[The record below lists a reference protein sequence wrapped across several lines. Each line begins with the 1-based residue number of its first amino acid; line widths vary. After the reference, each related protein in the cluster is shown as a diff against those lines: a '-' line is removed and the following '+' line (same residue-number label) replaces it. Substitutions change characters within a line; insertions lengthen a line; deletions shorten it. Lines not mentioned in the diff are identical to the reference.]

1 MSRQFTDS
9 QSMDIPAGFKRPNVV
24 LLNSRQWGY
33 LQRRYKITPREL
45 EIAKLVCRGLSNEQI
60 AGHLKI
66 RIGTVKVHMRNIYR
80 KTWVENKILMLL
92 RFIEDSEAFFN
103 EREIVAKDA

>member
-1 MSRQFTDS
+1 
-9 QSMDIPAGFKRPNVV
+9 MDIPAGFKRPNVV

-60 AGHLKI
+60 AGRLKI

>member
-1 MSRQFTDS
+1 
-9 QSMDIPAGFKRPNVV
+9 MDIPSGFKRPNIV

-66 RIGTVKVHMRNIYR
+66 RISTVKVHMRNIYR

-103 EREIVAKDA
+103 EREIAAKDA

>member
-1 MSRQFTDS
+1 MSRPFIDLQPE
-9 QSMDIPAGFKRPNVV
+9 DIPAGFRRPSIV
-24 LLNSRQWGY
+24 LLDGRQWGY

-60 AGHLKI
+60 AGRLKI

-92 RFIEDSEAFFN
+92 RFVEDSEAFFN
-103 EREIVAKDA
+103 ERQKVAKDA